1 MIRPWYRSR
10 LFWLGIPGLVFLLW
24 SWFAYP
30 RRGMDLIWAGT
41 DRWMCLRD
49 NGRHIFIAYQALP
62 PPGKPGF
69 VIRQDTCGPEQ
80 VDPLLPPAIKW
91 RTGLQG
97 FNLVVAYTA
106 IFTPKTHKLTHHRK
120 MSARYIWEYVEC
132 NRTARCDT
140 HTQGGWVS
148 ATAAVEIFGDSRL

>member
-1 MIRPWYRSR
+1 MIRPCYRSR

-97 FNLVVAYTA
+97 FNLVVAYWTLLLIYLPA
-106 IFTPKTHKLTHHRK
+106 WLAALASSQRRK
-120 MSARYIWEYVEC
+120 ARLSRRSAAEMP
-132 NRTARCDT
+132 
-140 HTQGGWVS
+140 GS
-148 ATAAVEIFGDSRL
+148 